1 VQRATVVTLTSQH
14 GSLSLAAEV
23 DPGVPKGVAVIAHGL
38 EGADPGSLVS
48 CTDAVCDVRVEV
60 G

>member
-1 VQRATVVTLTSQH
+1 MVVTLTSPH